1 MALTNRFYGVF
12 DLYLGLNSSFIIITQ
27 LFNMYYTHFTL
38 TLLILLMSIKLDTI
52 CKYYEKNMVACR
64 QIWKTNLKIP
74 SGSRGLSES
83 FLKIQCVNTRHLPV

>member
-52 CKYYEKNMVACR
+52 CKYYEKNMVAGKLGEE
-64 QIWKTNLKIP
+64 I
-74 SGSRGLSES
+74 
-83 FLKIQCVNTRHLPV
+83 

>member
-52 CKYYEKNMVACR
+52 CKYYEKNMVAGKLGE
-64 QIWKTNLKIP
+64 QIEKFHQDLEDYLKA
-74 SGSRGLSES
+74 
-83 FLKIQCVNTRHLPV
+83 F

>member
-12 DLYLGLNSSFIIITQ
+12 DLYLGLNSSFIIIIQ

-52 CKYYEKNMVACR
+52 CKYYEKNMVAGKLGE
-64 QIWKTNLKIP
+64 QI
-74 SGSRGLSES
+74 
-83 FLKIQCVNTRHLPV
+83 